1 MEILSSSYINEL
13 ITNYKSVEVNRRL
26 QPIETRRQNFSTLS
40 STLTTVSSKLTSL
53 LTSFSAL
60 KSTSTSSIFNT
71 KSASSSNESL
81 VTATADKTA
90 SVGSY
95 EIFVQQLAKRD
106 MLISQD
112 LSSSA
117 VSGLTGTHYFTINTG
132 DGTNPDFNS
141 TIKVE
146 LDGTETNSEMLEK
159 VSDAI
164 NGDKAEINSIA
175 KVGTDI
181 YSGGTST
188 IKFNV
193 GGEEYSISVNGG
205 GTYEELVDEI
215 ILQIDANVEGVSAV
229 KVLDDPAVGDV
240 KLKITTNNSDD
251 YISISHESGFDLVT
265 DLGIEANK
273 EIAAHA
279 VISASNFSP
288 TSDRTQFSLTA
299 KNSGLDY
306 RIKNIADD
314 SGSNILDQLGLN
326 LGSTRPTFDQTGDP
340 DTAGFV
346 YADITETG
354 NELNSRFT
362 FNNVQIQNN
371 SNSVED
377 LVNGVTFNLKS
388 VMKESDPSVS
398 ITVDNDTESIKKEIN
413 SFIEKFNELFTFLKE
428 KTKSTEDSR
437 GILRG
442 DSTISSLLSSLSSV
456 GYTSFGEE
464 SDELNYLSQIGI
476 SFDSQSG
483 LSFKDPDLFEEKI
496 NSASEAVEKLF
507 NSENG
512 FATTFYDKLNAYTGS
527 EGYLQLSIESYNN
540 STRYLSDRIDSVSK
554 SIDKSADVLRK
565 RYQQMQTQLATLLSN
580 QSFFSTSDY

>member
-26 QPIETRRQNFSTLS
+26 QPIETRRQTFSTLS

-53 LTSFSAL
+53 LTSFSTL

-71 KSASSSNESL
+71 KSASSSNETL

-117 VSGLTGTHYFTINTG
+117 VSGLSGTHYFTINTG
-132 DGTNPDFNS
+132 DGANPDFNS

-146 LDGTETNSEMLEK
+146 LDGTETNSEMLQK
-159 VSDAI
+159 ISDAI
-164 NGDKAEINSIA
+164 NGDKAEINSTA
-175 KVGTDI
+175 KAGTDI
-181 YSGGTST
+181 YSGGIST

-205 GTYEELVDEI
+205 GTYEELIDEI
-215 ILQIDANVEGVSAV
+215 ILQIDANVQGVFAE
-229 KVLDDPAVGDV
+229 KVIDDPAVGDV

-265 DLGIEANK
+265 DLGIETNK
-273 EIAAHA
+273 EIAAHS
-279 VISASNFSP
+279 VVSVSNFNP
-288 TSDRTQFSLTA
+288 ASDRSQFSITT

-306 RIKNIADD
+306 RIKNIFDE
-314 SGSNILDQLGLN
+314 SGSNVLAQLGLN
-326 LGSTRPTFDQTGDP
+326 LGTSRPAFDQTGDP
-340 DTAGFV
+340 DTPGFV
-346 YADITETG
+346 YADITEAN

-371 SNSVED
+371 SNIIDD
-377 LVNGVTFNLKS
+377 LVSGVQFNLKS
-388 VMKESDPSVS
+388 VMNVEEPNVS
-398 ITVDNDTESIKKEIN
+398 ITIENDTETIKNEITA
-413 SFIEKFNELFTFLKE
+413 FINKFNDLYSFLKD
-428 KTKSTEDSR
+428 KTKSTEE
-437 GILRG
+437 
-442 DSTISSLLSSLSSV
+442 STVSSLLNSLSSV

-464 SDELNYLSQIGI
+464 SDEFNYLSQIGI
-476 SFDSQSG
+476 SFDPQSG
-483 LSFKDPDLFEEKI
+483 LSLKDPDLFEEKI
-496 NSASEAVEKLF
+496 NSDSDAVEKLF

-512 FATTFYDKLNAYTGS
+512 FATTFYDKLNAYTGAD
-527 EGYLQLSIESYNN
+527 GYLQLSIESYNN

-565 RYQQMQTQLATLLSN
+565 KYQQMQTQLATLLSN

>member
-1 MEILSSSYINEL
+1 MEILSTSYINEL

-40 STLTTVSSKLTSL
+40 STLTTVSSKLTTL
-53 LTSFSAL
+53 LTSFSTL
-60 KSTSTSSIFNT
+60 KSTSTSSIFKT

-117 VSGLTGTHYFTINTG
+117 VGGLTGTHYFTINTG

-164 NGDKAEINSIA
+164 NGDKAEINSTA

-193 GGEEYSISVNGG
+193 GGEEYFISVNGG

-215 ILQIDANVEGVSAV
+215 ILQIDANVEGVTAE

-251 YISISHESGFDLVT
+251 YLSISHESGFDLVT
-265 DLGIEANK
+265 DLGIAATK
-273 EIAAHA
+273 EIAAHSVVSVSSFNPA
-279 VISASNFSP
+279 
-288 TSDRTQFSLTA
+288 SDRSQFSITT
-299 KNSGLDY
+299 KSSGLDY
-306 RIKNIADD
+306 RVKNISDE
-314 SGSNILDQLGLN
+314 SGSNVLAQLGLN
-326 LGSTRPTFDQTGDP
+326 LGASRPTFDQTSDP

-346 YADITETG
+346 YADITEAN

-371 SNSVED
+371 SNIIDD
-377 LVNGVTFNLKS
+377 LVSGVQFNLKS
-388 VMKESDPSVS
+388 VMTVDEPNVS
-398 ITVDNDTESIKKEIN
+398 ITVENNTETIKNEITA
-413 SFIEKFNELFTFLKE
+413 FIDKFNDLYSFLKD

-442 DSTISSLLSSLSSV
+442 ESTVSSLLNSLSSV
-456 GYTSFGEE
+456 GYTFFGEE
-464 SDELNYLSQIGI
+464 SDEFNYLSQIGI
-476 SFDSQSG
+476 SFDSQTG
-483 LSFKDPDLFEEKI
+483 LSLKDPDLFDEKI
-496 NSASEAVEKLF
+496 NSDSDAVEKLF
-507 NSENG
+507 NSANG

-527 EGYLQLSIESYNN
+527 GGYIQMSIESYDN
-540 STRYLSDRIDSVSK
+540 SVRYLNDRIDSISK
-554 SIDKSADVLRK
+554 SIDKSADILRN

-580 QSFFSTSDY
+580 QSLFSTDGY